1 MAPAIDS
8 FLHSLAG
15 KREFRGS
22 ALDLYCTA
30 IVSAEWTGLANLDE
44 GEDEQQPSVL
54 DVTLLVDDGDLGFT
68 ISGRDIVVHW

>member
-8 FLHSLAG
+8 FLHSLAA

-44 GEDEQQPSVL
+44 GEDEQAALCTRRHPAR
-54 DVTLLVDDGDLGFT
+54 
-68 ISGRDIVVHW
+68 GRR